1 MKLKVRGHEL
11 ATLLDRV
18 PAGIEVLSLDCFDT
32 LIWRNTHEPRDVFA
46 DLPLAGGGIEPR
58 GWAEGIARRVA
69 QQRYGRLEV
78 GLEEIHRTLYPR
90 ADPAALAASV
100 AAELAIE
107 RDHAFAYRPVIDL
120 IAEARRRG
128 LRVVIVSDMYL
139 TEAQLRDHIAAAAGP
154 ELLDSFEHVFVSQA
168 HGCAKAGGL
177 FDVVLKTLGVAP
189 DRVLH
194 VGDNPVADFEAA
206 IRHGM
211 HAALFEQFDAPTLQ
225 RLRHE
230 AIAATIVDPGVRT
243 ARALCQGHRA
253 RVSMRDRD
261 DPAYVVGHDVVGP
274 ALHSFAL
281 WLRREIDEMAA
292 RVGRPVR
299 PLFMMRDGFLPW
311 RVFDALFP
319 GYDAR
324 PVEISRFV
332 GMRACLH
339 DEEALASYVGEWGP
353 IMPTRVLAR
362 QLMLFENEISAF
374 VKDEDKPEQRQAF
387 ERFLKRPDI
396 RRKIL
401 KRARDFGDKLLAH
414 LGAQGVEHGDAIMLV
429 DLGYNGTLQNILEPM
444 LRKRMGLEV
453 AGRYIFLREAQA
465 SGLDKRGM
473 IGAERFENRTLHGLS
488 TCVAVLEQLCN
499 VEQGST
505 IGFQADGTPV
515 RAAPDEKAAHN
526 AARAVAQQACLDYVA
541 TADAA
546 MLRAPASDTLES
558 RIRAGAAALSRLFFM
573 PSAQEVE
580 LFASFNHD
588 VNMGTDITHS
598 LFDAEDSAT
607 KLRREGLGF
616 VNGQRH
622 MFLPADLH
630 AQGLPL
636 TLASFAIHRF
646 GLDLRMSDFD
656 VGGIEVGV
664 MMVTPSD
671 QLVETRQAF
680 PTCDGFYR
688 LQLPV
693 PASRP
698 GVAVQLGALAP
709 WIEVEHVAFTRLN
722 ATGPGADKRY
732 PVAPIADGMEAQDAR
747 LFKASPAGFLFVQ
760 PPIGVAGPLLLSL
773 VFRPIGRREAKAVRL
788 AA

>member
-1 MKLKVRGHEL
+1 
-11 ATLLDRV
+11 
-18 PAGIEVLSLDCFDT
+18 
-32 LIWRNTHEPRDVFA
+32 
-46 DLPLAGGGIEPR
+46 
-58 GWAEGIARRVA
+58 
-69 QQRYGRLEV
+69 
-78 GLEEIHRTLYPR
+78 
-90 ADPAALAASV
+90 
-100 AAELAIE
+100 
-107 RDHAFAYRPVIDL
+107 
-120 IAEARRRG
+120 
-128 LRVVIVSDMYL
+128 
-139 TEAQLRDHIAAAAGP
+139 
-154 ELLDSFEHVFVSQA
+154 
-168 HGCAKAGGL
+168 
-177 FDVVLKTLGVAP
+177 
-189 DRVLH
+189 
-194 VGDNPVADFEAA
+194 
-206 IRHGM
+206 
-211 HAALFEQFDAPTLQ
+211 
-225 RLRHE
+225 
-230 AIAATIVDPGVRT
+230 
-243 ARALCQGHRA
+243 
-253 RVSMRDRD
+253 
-261 DPAYVVGHDVVGP
+261 
-274 ALHSFAL
+274 
-281 WLRREIDEMAA
+281 
-292 RVGRPVR
+292 
-299 PLFMMRDGFLPW
+299 
-311 RVFDALFP
+311 
-319 GYDAR
+319 
-324 PVEISRFV
+324 
-332 GMRACLH
+332 MRACLH
-339 DEEALASYVGEWGP
+339 DEEALAAYVGEWGP

-401 KRARDFGDKLLAH
+401 KRAREFGDKLLAH
-414 LGAQGVEHGDAIMLV
+414 LGSQGVAEGDAIMLV

-444 LRKRMGLEV
+444 LRQRMGLEI

-465 SGLDKRGM
+465 SGRDKRGM

-541 TADAA
+541 TAGAGI
-546 MLRAPASDTLES
+546 LRAPASDTLDS
-558 RIRAGAAALSRLFFM
+558 RIRAATAALSRLFFM
-573 PSAQEVE
+573 PSAQEVA

-607 KLRREGLGF
+607 QLRREGVGF
-616 VNGQRH
+616 VNGKRH

-636 TLASFAIHRF
+636 TLANFAIHRY

-656 VGGIEVGV
+656 VGGVDVGV

-709 WIEVEHVAFTRLN
+709 WIELDYVAFSRLG
-722 ATGPGADKRY
+722 AAGPGADKRY
-732 PVAPIADGMEAQDAR
+732 PVSPIADGMEPQDAR
-747 LFKASPAGFLFVQ
+747 LFKAGPAGFLFVQ
-760 PPIGVAGPLLLSL
+760 PPIGVAGPLLLHL
-773 VFRPIGRREAKAVRL
+773 VFRPIGRRTAEVVRL